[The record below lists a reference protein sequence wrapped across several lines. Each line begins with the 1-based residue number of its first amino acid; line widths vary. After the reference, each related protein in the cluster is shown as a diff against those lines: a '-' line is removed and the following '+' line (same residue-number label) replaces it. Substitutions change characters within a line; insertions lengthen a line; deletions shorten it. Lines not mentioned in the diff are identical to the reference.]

1 MRRRQRAPYSNA
13 MSDPTHALSLKQ
25 PWAALLV
32 HGRKSIEVRN
42 WPTPRRGR
50 FFIHAARLP
59 DLRDEAWKHVTP
71 DLRDTA
77 ELTGGIIGI
86 ATLLDCKMYA
96 SLDEFNADRSRHLND
111 PEWFVP
117 PRLYGFVF
125 ADMEVRPYRRLP
137 GWMRFFPVERGE
149 GNKNRNR
156 R

>member
-1 MRRRQRAPYSNA
+1 

>member
-1 MRRRQRAPYSNA
+1 MP
-13 MSDPTHALSLKQ
+13 DPTHALSLKQ

-50 FFIHAARLP
+50 FLIHAARVP
-59 DLRDEAWKHVTP
+59 DLRAEAWRHVTP

-77 ELTGGIIGI
+77 QLVGGLIGI
-86 ATLLDCKMYA
+86 ATLVDCKTYA

-111 PEWFVP
+111 PEWFIP
-117 PRLYGFVF
+117 PKLYGFVF

-137 GWMRFFPVERGE
+137 GWMRFFPVARGE
-149 GNKNRNR
+149 EKR
-156 R
+156 